1 MYKYLFDINYNNK
14 IFSIFL
20 GENNHKA
27 FLESKNGKYY
37 YPLYED
43 YLYLNNKFNKEN
55 FVSFKIDKFNLKE
68 KVMIKSTAVAL
79 ALITVTTASMVK
91 SKPKYNTKDTA
102 ESKSMIEDLLANQ
115 PQIYVSE
122 NKINS
127 KSDLDKFLG
136 YEHISDEE
144 LYNAIDNNNQISKE
158 NKEKIYTVIN
168 KIKEKSPDFDF
179 RIFYENIKSLNIT
192 LMDKNEIAKEY
203 GLGVAGCYDT
213 KKNTIYYS
221 DGYDDMNLYHE
232 ICHVLFDY
240 YRNDNGKVVYKF
252 NIESKS
258 LGEAMNCKITN
269 YITFDNS
276 YSYQRSILDF
286 LLVNCPYSLTEYNYN
301 GIGGYKI
308 KLQEEYPSIDFDFI
322 FNLLDSITIVQNDF
336 NMTLNLDKA
345 PAFIEELFNLVKI
358 NPDTYPYFK
367 VICEYVN
374 DDVKEMYEQKYNNLM
389 EKQR

>member
-1 MYKYLFDINYNNK
+1 MVSLELLISPLKLQSEIKIVSSKYGELMDKTKIQNNTR
-14 IFSIFL
+14 F
-20 GENNHKA
+20 
-27 FLESKNGKYY
+27 
-37 YPLYED
+37 
-43 YLYLNNKFNKEN
+43 EN
-55 FVSFKIDKFNLKE
+55 FFRR
-68 KVMIKSTAVAL
+68 
-79 ALITVTTASMVK
+79 
-91 SKPKYNTKDTA
+91 P
-102 ESKSMIEDLLANQ
+102 
-115 PQIYVSE
+115 
-122 NKINS
+122 
-127 KSDLDKFLG
+127 
-136 YEHISDEE
+136 
-144 LYNAIDNNNQISKE
+144 IDNNNQISKE
-158 NKEKIYTVIN
+158 NKEKIDTVIN

-258 LGEAMNCKITN
+258 LGEAMNSKITN

>member
-1 MYKYLFDINYNNK
+1 MKRY
-14 IFSIFL
+14 
-20 GENNHKA
+20 
-27 FLESKNGKYY
+27 
-37 YPLYED
+37 
-43 YLYLNNKFNKEN
+43 
-55 FVSFKIDKFNLKE
+55 
-68 KVMIKSTAVAL
+68 
-79 ALITVTTASMVK
+79 
-91 SKPKYNTKDTA
+91 
-102 ESKSMIEDLLANQ
+102 
-115 PQIYVSE
+115 
-122 NKINS
+122 
-127 KSDLDKFLG
+127 
-136 YEHISDEE
+136 
-144 LYNAIDNNNQISKE
+144 
-158 NKEKIYTVIN
+158 IN

-258 LGEAMNCKITN
+258 LGEAMNSKITN

-322 FNLLDSITIVQNDF
+322 FNMLDSITIVQNDF

>member
-1 MYKYLFDINYNNK
+1 MNNK
-14 IFSIFL
+14 NC
-20 GENNHKA
+20 EK
-27 FLESKNGKYY
+27 
-37 YPLYED
+37 
-43 YLYLNNKFNKEN
+43 KE
-55 FVSFKIDKFNLKE
+55 KFNLKE

-91 SKPKYNTKDTA
+91 SKPKYNTKDID
-102 ESKSMIEDLLANQ
+102 ESKSMIEELLANQ

-136 YEHISDEE
+136 YETVSDEE

-158 NKEKIYTVIN
+158 NKEKIYIVIN

-192 LMDKNEIAKEY
+192 LMDKNDIAKEY

-258 LGEAMNCKITN
+258 LGEAMNSKIAN

-308 KLQEEYPSIDFDFI
+308 KLQEEYPSVDFDFI